1 MMDYLALVH
10 QLGSA
15 EDEMVAELGALVRC
29 ESPSADRAATR
40 RCGDLFSQL
49 ALPYLRAEPERL
61 TVDGVT
67 HLRWRLGDPRARARV
82 LVLGHIDTVWPVGSL
97 ESHPF
102 SVDGGRV
109 TGPGCFDMKAGLVQ
123 LVHAVGAL
131 DPATPVTV
139 LVTSDEETGSTTSRA
154 LIEEC
159 ARGAVAALVCEPSA
173 NGALKSARKGVS
185 LYQVEIVGR
194 AAHAGLEPEKG
205 VNAAVE
211 LAYQV
216 VAIAELG
223 DAAEGTTVTPTL
235 LSAGTTSNTVPAR
248 ARITV
253 DVRARGVNEQERV
266 DRVIR
271 RLVPRVPGSKIGVSG
286 GANRPPL
293 PASVSVELLKL
304 AQSVAGELGMA
315 PLEHVA
321 VGGGSDGNFTAGVGT
336 PTLDGLGAVGA
347 GAHADNEHVL
357 VCHMGERAALLAAL
371 VRALVNGAG

>member
-1 MMDYLALVH
+1 MTGHPALV
-10 QLGSA
+10 QLLSSA

-40 RCGDLFSQL
+40 RCAGLFSDL
-49 ALPYLRAEPERL
+49 ALPYLRAEPEWL
-61 TVDGVT
+61 VVDGVT
-67 HLRWRLGDPRARARV
+67 HLRWRLGDPRASARV
-82 LVLGHIDTVWPVGSL
+82 LLLGHIDTVWPVGSL

-159 ARGAVAALVCEPSA
+159 ARAAVAALVCEPSA
-173 NGALKSARKGVS
+173 NGDLKSARKGVS

-194 AAHAGLEPEKG
+194 ASHAGLEPEKG

-216 VAIAELG
+216 IAIALLG
-223 DAAEGTTVTPTL
+223 DAAKGTTVTPTL
-235 LSAGTTSNTVPAR
+235 LSAGTTSNTVPAG
-248 ARITV
+248 ASITV
-253 DVRARGVNEQERV
+253 DVRAPMSSSR
-266 DRVIR
+266 
-271 RLVPRVPGSKIGVSG
+271 S
-286 GANRPPL
+286 
-293 PASVSVELLKL
+293 AST
-304 AQSVAGELGMA
+304 A
-315 PLEHVA
+315 P
-321 VGGGSDGNFTAGVGT
+321 SDGSYHECQ
-336 PTLDGLGAVGA
+336 DRRSR
-347 GAHADNEHVL
+347 
-357 VCHMGERAALLAAL
+357 CAAA
-371 VRALVNGAG
+371 RTGRRWRSPPPPSS